1 MKGEVDISRED
12 RSDGIN
18 QTQEPHWEKQ
28 ALWRGKL
35 RAQFGVCY
43 VRGALWH
50 VRGKEPL
57 GSGLQDM
64 NG

>member
-28 ALWRGKL
+28 ALWRRKL

-50 VRGKEPL
+50 V
-57 GSGLQDM
+57 
-64 NG
+64 